1 MDQLKKKF
9 NENLEKKLDL
19 REKTTDPDERAALDT
34 EIRELYALRVEEKRA
49 DRDFMSRIASAIGT
63 LIGGAF
69 VAIGSVAQLVTVLN
83 HEDGDFA
90 SSKALNFTNK
100 LDLKKFFH

>member
-34 EIRELYALRVEEKRA
+34 EIRELYALRV
-49 DRDFMSRIASAIGT
+49 DP
-63 LIGGAF
+63 
-69 VAIGSVAQLVTVLN
+69 
-83 HEDGDFA
+83 
-90 SSKALNFTNK
+90 
-100 LDLKKFFH
+100 